1 MTLKHTKKI
10 VAAVFAASLI
20 LAAVLSAGCIFGS
33 QTTDILMGDMKVG
46 TITITPVQEKFLS
59 LDTPI
64 TEKFNAEIELFGV
77 KYTKEGLTRTESDDL
92 VALLSSGHPPLNLND
107 FVSAYSFKEPEGI
120 SNEDFFDKLIHMPMS
135 AENDATFA
143 EALDLSGVEDNIE
156 SAVQQIEKLL
166 EGLS

>member
-33 QTTDILMGDMKVG
+33 QTSDIHMGDMKVG
-46 TITITPVQEKFLS
+46 TITVTPNLENIFSSDKS
-59 LDTPI
+59 LA
-64 TEKFNAEIELFGV
+64 EKFNAEVELFGI
-77 KYTKEGLTRTESDDL
+77 KYTKEGLTRIEIDDL
-92 VALLSSGHPPLNLND
+92 VALLSSEHPPLNISD
-107 FVSAYSFKEPEGI
+107 FVSGFSSKKPEV
-120 SNEDFFDKLIHMPMS
+120 SNEDFFDKLINMSIS
-135 AENDATFA
+135 AENDAAFI
-143 EALDLSGVEDNIE
+143 ESLDLSGVEDNIE

>member
-10 VAAVFAASLI
+10 FAAVFAASLI

-46 TITITPVQEKFLS
+46 TITVTPNLENMFSSDKS
-59 LDTPI
+59 LA
-64 TEKFNAEIELFGV
+64 EKFNAEVELFGI
-77 KYTKEGLTRTESDDL
+77 KYTKEGLTRIEIDDL
-92 VALLSSGHPPLNLND
+92 VALLSSGHPPLNISD
-107 FVSAYSFKEPEGI
+107 FVSGFSSKKPEV
-120 SNEDFFDKLIHMPMS
+120 SNEDFFDKLIHMPIS
-135 AENDATFA
+135 AENDAAFT
-143 EALDLSGVEDNIE
+143 EALDLSGIEDNIE

>member
-33 QTTDILMGDMKVG
+33 QTTDIHMGDMKVG
-46 TITITPVQEKFLS
+46 TITVTPNLENIFSSDKS
-59 LDTPI
+59 LA
-64 TEKFNAEIELFGV
+64 EKFNAEVELFGI
-77 KYTKEGLTRTESDDL
+77 KYTKEGLTLEESDDL
-92 VALLSSGHPPLNLND
+92 VALLSSGHPPLNLTD
-107 FVSAYSFKEPEGI
+107 FVSAYSFKEPEVI
-120 SNEDFFDKLIHMPMS
+120 SNEDFFDKLMHMSIS